1 MNRFPDYVAWCSM
14 CLPSVWVNSFELIF
28 LPSELFWKGYEMSSY
43 LSKNCLFTKLHIVW
57 SCHAALCQSFWNFII
72 CFMPAKWCIKEQK
85 KIASLIIFFSFSCTT
100 FNLDKS
106 SKFNASSN
114 TCCFNERQ
122 FSKKKL
128 DLCGFQQQQQEHL
141 I

>member
-1 MNRFPDYVAWCSM
+1 
-14 CLPSVWVNSFELIF
+14 
-28 LPSELFWKGYEMSSY
+28 MSSY
-43 LSKNCLFTKLHIVW
+43 LSNNCLFTKPYSMIM
-57 SCHAALCQSFWNFII
+57 SCSIMPII
-72 CFMPAKWCIKEQK
+72 LKFHHLVYAGKVVHKRTK

-128 DLCGFQQQQQEHL
+128 DLCVFQQQQQEHL
-141 I
+141 IQNASGTLKAC